1 MFRAQFAFPLP
12 PAPCFD
18 QACLY
23 SFDSTNCPVFQG
35 LLTAGSVTPRV
46 PLKLDKDADFY
57 LRAISQQGT
66 VSIRLEDADG
76 NPLSDSENLS
86 LAPGNASTNYEFPPQ
101 YSQTKGAGY
110 VALEGG
116 KEGIPARAGG
126 NYLVYLYNAGA
137 TTIELATCALNLVGV
152 KRYPGEVC
160 P

>member
-1 MFRAQFAFPLP
+1 MYRSQFAYPLP

-18 QACLY
+18 QTCLY

-35 LLTAGSVTPRV
+35 SLASGARTPRV

-57 LRAISQQGT
+57 LRAVSQQGT

-86 LAPGNASTNYEFPPQ
+86 VAPGNASQNYEFSPE
-101 YSQTKGAGY
+101 YSRTSGAGF

-116 KEGIPARAGG
+116 REGIPARAGG
-126 NYLVYLYNAGA
+126 NYLLYLYNA
-137 TTIELATCALNLVGV
+137 TTGSINLTTCALNLVGV